1 MPRSKSPVIKKYI
14 ASKPATVAP
23 APSSVYHHHNVEVER
38 PGFFSNMWQGF
49 GLGAGQAIAHN
60 VFRSDTQVKVVHE
73 QAATTAI
80 QSSSVATSVALPKDY
95 TQCLKDNNNDK
106 DLCKQ
111 FLG

>member
-14 ASKPATVAP
+14 VSKPATVAP
-23 APSSVYHHHNVEVER
+23 VPSSVYHHHNVEVER

-60 VFRSDTQVKVVHE
+60 VFRSDPQVKVV
-73 QAATTAI
+73 QVAPAGSMDATFVA
-80 QSSSVATSVALPKDY
+80 SVPKDY